1 MSRKSLSGW
10 ALANFVMPPEIMYTG
25 RIIICPTFV
34 GYRMMITPN
43 PALSRMAA
51 CLASDREWRY
61 LIIREDIPQAAPLFV
76 IPAKAG
82 IQFEVDFDAP

>member
-1 MSRKSLSGW
+1 
-10 ALANFVMPPEIMYTG
+10 
-25 RIIICPTFV
+25 
-34 GYRMMITPN
+34 
-43 PALSRMAA
+43 MAA